1 MVAQNNF
8 GRIMTKVFV
17 GYPRLI
23 PHESRYTTRFP
34 SVLIKP
40 LSHLSV
46 SKNIT
51 ILSKFLFQFNTKILF
66 PGHLMWGKV
75 GRK

>member
-23 PHESRYTTRFP
+23 PLESSYYTRFP
-34 SVLIKP
+34 SVLI
-40 LSHLSV
+40 
-46 SKNIT
+46 
-51 ILSKFLFQFNTKILF
+51 
-66 PGHLMWGKV
+66 
-75 GRK
+75 